1 MLLMSGKVAITP
13 EPRGAI
19 VYKKAWATTTFQ
31 GKLAQFKGPWLHDTR
46 KLAW

>member
-1 MLLMSGKVAITP
+1 MLLTSGKVAITP
-13 EPRGAI
+13 EPKGAI

-31 GKLAQFKGPWLHDTR
+31 GKLAQDKGPWLHDTR